1 MSKITLT
8 NVGTATVSL
17 FFPNIRWSRELIPGR
32 AVPVSQE
39 DYEEMTVDPGFMA
52 LVNGH
57 FIKVEGIAENEQ
69 VEEVGT
75 VVSAADIAAMFD
87 KNDITGF
94 AKFIPNATTAE
105 KDSVV
110 NIAIDK
116 GITSPAF
123 TALIKKYCDVDIIN
137 AINMKHQAEEK

>member
-1 MSKITLT
+1 MNKITLT

-17 FFPNIRWSRELIPGR
+17 FFPNIKWSRDLTPGR

-39 DYEEMTVDPGFMA
+39 DYEEMTFDPGFMA

-57 FIKVEGIAENEQ
+57 FIKVDGIAEDEQ

-75 VVSAADIAAMFD
+75 VVSATDIAAMFD
-87 KNDITGF
+87 NNDITGF
-94 AKFIPNATTAE
+94 AKFIPNATGSE

-110 NIAIDK
+110 EIAVDK
-116 GITSPAF
+116 GVTSPAF
-123 TALIKKYCDVDIIN
+123 VGLIKKYCDVDIIN

>member
-17 FFPNIRWSRELIPGR
+17 FFPNIKWSRELTPGR

-39 DYEEMTVDPGFMA
+39 DYEEMTFDPGFMA

-57 FIKVEGIAENEQ
+57 FIKVEGIKENEQ

-75 VVSAADIAAMFD
+75 IVSATDIAAMFD
-87 KNDITGF
+87 KNDVTGF
-94 AKFIPNATTAE
+94 AKFIPTATAAE

-110 NIAIDK
+110 KIAVDK

-123 TALIKKYCDVDIIN
+123 TMLIKKYCDVDIIN

>member
-17 FFPNIRWSRELIPGR
+17 FFPNIKWSRELTPGR

-39 DYEEMTVDPGFMA
+39 DYEEMTFDPGFMA

-57 FIKVEGIAENEQ
+57 FIKVDGLAEDEQ

-75 VVSAADIAAMFD
+75 VVSATDIATMFD

-94 AKFIPNATTAE
+94 AKFIPNATESE

-110 NIAIDK
+110 KIAVDK

-123 TALIKKYCDVDIIN
+123 VALIKKYCDVDIIN

>member
-17 FFPNIRWSRELIPGR
+17 FFPNIKWSRELTPGR

-39 DYEEMTVDPGFMA
+39 DYEEMTFDPGFMA

-57 FIKVEGIAENEQ
+57 FIKVEGITENEQ

-75 VVSAADIAAMFD
+75 IVSATDIAAMFD
-87 KNDITGF
+87 KNDVTGF
-94 AKFIPNATTAE
+94 AKFIPTATAAE

-110 NIAIDK
+110 KIAVDK

-123 TALIKKYCDVDIIN
+123 TMLIKKYCDVDIIN

>member
-17 FFPNIRWSRELIPGR
+17 SFPNIRWSRELTPGR

-39 DYEEMTVDPGFMA
+39 DYKEMTYDPGFMA

-75 VVSAADIAAMFD
+75 VVSATDIAAMFD

-110 NIAIDK
+110 EIAVDK
-116 GITSPAF
+116 GITAPAF
-123 TALIKKYCDVDIIN
+123 VSLIKKYCDVDIIN

>member
-17 FFPNIRWSRELIPGR
+17 FFPNIKWSRELTPGR
-32 AVPVSQE
+32 AVPVSRE
-39 DYEEMTVDPGFMA
+39 DYEEMTFDPGFMA

-57 FIKVEGIAENEQ
+57 FIKVEGITENEQ

-75 VVSAADIAAMFD
+75 IVSATDIAAMFD
-87 KNDITGF
+87 KNDVTGF
-94 AKFIPNATTAE
+94 AKFIPTATAAE

-110 NIAIDK
+110 KIAVDK

-123 TALIKKYCDVDIIN
+123 TMLIKKYCDVDIIN

>member
-17 FFPNIRWSRELIPGR
+17 FFPNIRWSRELTPGR